1 MIEIGKKAKI
11 ASKMLAKATSEQ
23 KNNVLNAIADALLL
37 HEHEIITENAKDVI
51 MARINGMKD
60 SLIDRLAL
68 NHDRIKAMSDSV
80 RDIAKLDDPIGEV
93 LNMTK
98 RPNGLLIGKKRVPM
112 GVIGIIYEARPN
124 VTVDAAALCL
134 KAGSAVI
141 LKGGSDAINSNKAI
155 VSVMRNVFSDLDE
168 NSIQLI
174 EDTSRES
181 TNKLMKMNEYV
192 DLLIPR
198 GGAGLIKAVVENA
211 TVPVI
216 ETGTGNCHIFVDDS
230 ADINMALDI
239 LINAKTQRTGVCNAA
254 ESLLVHE
261 KIADEFL
268 PIALNS
274 LKEAD
279 CKVYGCERTQKYS
292 KDVLPATEDDYG
304 TEYLDLIISC
314 KVVDSLKSAIEHI
327 NKYST
332 GHSECIVTNDFN
344 NANKFLD
351 EVDSAAVYVNAS
363 TRFTDGGEFGF
374 GAEMGIS
381 TQKMHARGPMGLK
394 EITTTKYV
402 IIGSGQIR

>member
-1 MIEIGKKAKI
+1 MIEIGKKAKA
-11 ASKMLAKATSEQ
+11 ASKILAKASTKQ
-23 KNNVLNAIADALLL
+23 KNDALNAIAAALL
-37 HEHEIITENAKDVI
+37 EHEQEIIAENAKDII

-68 NHDRIKAMSDSV
+68 NHDRIKVMSESV
-80 RDIAKLDDPIGEV
+80 QDIAKLDDPIGEV

-98 RPNGLLIGKKRVPM
+98 RPNGLLIGKKRVPI
-112 GVIGIIYEARPN
+112 GVIGIIFEARPN

-155 VSVMRNVFSDLDE
+155 VSVMRNALSKLDK

-181 TNKLMKMNEYV
+181 ANKLMKMNEYV

-216 ETGTGNCHIFVDDS
+216 ETGTGNCHIYVDDT
-230 ADINMALDI
+230 ADVDMALDI
-239 LINAKTQRTGVCNAA
+239 LLNAKTQRTGVCNAA

-261 KIADEFL
+261 NIADKFL
-268 PIALNS
+268 PLAINKLLDAN
-274 LKEAD
+274 
-279 CKVYGCERTQKYS
+279 CKIYGCEKTQKYS
-292 KDVLPATEDDYG
+292 NEVLPATEEDYG

-314 KVVDSLKSAIEHI
+314 KVVDLVECAIDHI
-327 NKYST
+327 NRYST
-332 GHSECIVTNDFN
+332 GHSECIITNDYN